1 MQSFAIGSQSA
12 AESIQQWVHF
22 LTAPPMPYMPS
33 PQSLPAIE
41 IVCGDIQHGW
51 DWMQQQ
57 ISRQSHLPYLDWRQA
72 TKIAFRRVTQI
83 LSEFDSIFPRH
94 GANERTF
101 EQLRKGLHAFKE
113 GFFDAAQ
120 YKTAVDSLQR
130 VAAINGWHL
139 CVEEN
144 LGVTALFIPTHIQP
158 DKAVEHFEAAAR
170 DIMSNLTEEHWP
182 LADVFHK
189 TLIPGATRSEIDTV
203 RKILAS
209 ECYFLAGLASY
220 IRGHHEEAIEFTSR
234 AYHLFS
240 DFAEAGFLHAKSLA
254 ASGDIGRALPVLKNL
269 TDNHDVYTVKTAMDP
284 DLNGHPDIHA
294 LLRDHRDR
302 RVERLKERVDALRSK
317 MVPTSAGKTILNQ
330 ISLLLSRSIT
340 IDALTAEQ
348 ELARTRD
355 WSTTKLLINY
365 QLMHTLSRHST
376 TVKSIAFHPDDK
388 LLASGGSDSAV
399 VLWNLEK
406 NREDRRLMGH
416 SHGVD
421 SLCFSP
427 DGDVL
432 YSGGG
437 DTFIQM
443 WNVQSGK
450 KTARFSGHSHNVD
463 SLSVSPDGSMLA
475 SGADDATIQLWKLE
489 TQENIRSLTG
499 HANAINSI
507 RFDPAGTL
515 LASASSDHTV
525 KLWSIPSGNV
535 LMTLTA
541 HQDSVHAVRF
551 SPDGRYLATA
561 GADRLII
568 IWDARTGEKIHTLT
582 GHVGPVHSLSFHP
595 EGHVLASGS
604 SDTTI
609 KLWDVTAGKELT
621 TVLGNTTGIQ
631 TLSFSHDG
639 TMIACGGEK
648 GIVRVWSKRLLPLKS
663 STIVMNLSADIGT
676 FIAYERHNEDEML
689 ANVKELGRIHYK
701 QEKEKERERW
711 FNAYKLCEEGKREEH
726 EQDKKWLFRNYEE
739 ALKLYQQ
746 ALDLGYEEAL
756 ERIEK
761 IRRKMGKL

>member
-22 LTAPPMPYMPS
+22 LTAPPVPYMPS

-421 SLCFSP
+421 SL
-427 DGDVL
+427 
-432 YSGGG
+432 
-437 DTFIQM
+437 
-443 WNVQSGK
+443 
-450 KTARFSGHSHNVD
+450 
-463 SLSVSPDGSMLA
+463 SVSPDGSMLA